1 MTLVEGRNRQI
12 RKMMEA
18 LGHAVIKLHR
28 TEFMGIRLVSP
39 SGAGGGRGG
48 GGGGDGGGGSSLERP
63 GDWAYL
69 NDEEMRLVEDALWS
83 AYEEI

>member
-28 TEFMGIRLVSP
+28 IEFMGIRLVSP
-39 SGAGGGRGG
+39 SGAGGGG
-48 GGGGDGGGGSSLERP
+48 GGGGSSLERP